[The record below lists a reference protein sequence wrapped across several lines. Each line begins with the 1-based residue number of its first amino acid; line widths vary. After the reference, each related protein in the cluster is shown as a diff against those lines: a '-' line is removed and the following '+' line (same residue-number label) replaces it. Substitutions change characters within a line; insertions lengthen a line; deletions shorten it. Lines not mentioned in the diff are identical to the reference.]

1 VERLTS
7 LEAVERLRDG
17 PGLRV
22 LFVSQP
28 ECSICHV
35 LLPKLQAAVD
45 AVPGVTLA
53 HVDAAEVPDVAGR
66 FNILAAPVVL
76 VFGDGRELLREG
88 RFLRLEAFEAALRRF
103 AELLA

>member
-1 VERLTS
+1 MDTLTS
-7 LEAVERLRDG
+7 LEAVEQLRDG

-28 ECSICHV
+28 DCSICRV
-35 LLPKLQAAVD
+35 LLPKVQSVVD
-45 AVPGVTLA
+45 AVPGVSVSY
-53 HVDAAEVPDVAGR
+53 VDAAEVPDVAGR
-66 FNILAAPVVL
+66 FNILTAPVVL

-88 RFLRLEAFEAALRRF
+88 RFLRLEEFESALRRF